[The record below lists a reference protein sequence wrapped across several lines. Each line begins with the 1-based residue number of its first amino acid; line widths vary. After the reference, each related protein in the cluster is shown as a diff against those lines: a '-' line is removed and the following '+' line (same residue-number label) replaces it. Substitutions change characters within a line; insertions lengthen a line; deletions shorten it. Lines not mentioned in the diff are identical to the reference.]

1 MKPAARRISQSL
13 VALYSLTGLLGFAKV
28 VQAQVTP
35 DNTAGSQT
43 TVTPNGDEFDITGG
57 VEAGD
62 NLIHSFDQ
70 FSLGS
75 DQSAIFNVDAN
86 IQNILSRVTG
96 GDLSQING
104 LIKVL
109 ADGGNPNLFL
119 MNPAGI
125 VFGQGASLDVPGSFT
140 ATTATSIGLDSGWF
154 NATGPIDASQLTGTP
169 NNYFA
174 FDTSEPGAII
184 NSADLEVKNGN
195 LTLIGG
201 TVASEGTLSA
211 PNGQITIA
219 TVPGDSIV
227 RLSQPG
233 MVLSLDIERPAYS
246 GSDPIPLTDIPALI
260 TGGNYIQNA
269 TTLAVENGQV
279 VLSGSGIQSGDVVA
293 TDTITAST
301 GIDINSNRSITTATL
316 DTSNSDQD
324 SAGSISLFAQRD
336 ITTGEINA
344 NDNQNGSAGDVT
356 LYVSEQGNITT
367 GDIRVQNQSEGDAG
381 DVTISTDDGNIDIK
395 NIFAQN
401 HAPQNNPG
409 GSSSVILSTATGSIN
424 IEGNIRVANNA
435 ANPNNSSIEH
445 GTVQYYNPEP
455 PDSNSNID
463 PNSSSYNPNIIQP
476 NGVEPEKLENH
487 FTPEIPP
494 QDLMTENLP
503 PNPPINEEPN
513 PPINEEPNPP
523 INEEPNPPIN
533 EEPPEQDPSVVVEEP
548 SPPTQLPVEEPSPEE
563 ESPVIV
569 VEEPEANNPPV
580 AEEPT
585 EPEANNPPVAEEP
598 TEPEPTNPP
607 VVQEPT
613 EPTEPNNPPVVQE
626 PTEPTEPNNPPVVQ
640 EPTEPEANNPPVV
653 QEPTEPTEPNNPP
666 VVQEPT
672 EPNNPPV
679 VQEPTEPT
687 EPNNPPVVQEPA
699 EPEPNTPPIA
709 QVAQEPTEPEGDSGE
724 NSAENTTNSVDDR
737 TTSNN
742 SGAIADN
749 GDDDTQAANSDTEDS
764 SQTYSRTYSRFPR
777 INTNNDDEENCSA
790 DDPSCEE
797 GNVAESNAESNNS
810 NSGNNNS
817 ASTTYSRTPTQ
828 ASDTPSTENANTDTS
843 NDGDDTYSRN
853 PVTPENSDTVEE
865 NSGTETVDNNTDN
878 TDPTET
884 ENANTETSE
893 ENGDDT
899 YSRNP
904 VTPDNSDTAQDNS
917 DTETVDN
924 NTDNTDPTET
934 ENANT
939 ETSEENGGETYS
951 RNPDTP
957 DNNDT
962 VNNGGSNPTDSG
974 DNSGIANG
982 NSNTSE
988 SSGQDTTAANNGNG
1002 TPSETSQQQASSQEE
1017 SSIPSETDNVSD
1029 RVDQLEAAFTQ
1040 EFQTYLQQQ
1049 FVTKRLNLQDITERT
1064 RDIEQV
1070 TGLKTA
1076 VIYVSFVPQPMNSE
1090 ANACQTESAPSVD
1103 RRFGYTPSASSNCS
1117 PEDNQQLELV
1127 LITANGEAI
1136 QRRVPNAI
1144 RAKVLAETQKF
1155 QRTLSDRRNLGS
1167 TNYLDSAQQLYQW
1180 LIEPLAEDL
1189 EARQIQGLM
1198 FAMDSGLRSLPIAA
1212 LHDGDNFLIE
1222 NYSVNLI
1229 PSFSLMQARNPD
1241 IRSRPV
1247 LAMGASKFLDLQE
1260 LPYVPLELSTITEYL
1275 WKGKAFLNEKFT
1287 FQNLQEQISQNEF
1300 GIIHLATHAEF
1311 KPGNPENSYIQMWN
1325 RKLRLNE
1332 LKELGLS
1339 DSAIDLLVLSA
1350 CRTALGN
1357 QEAELGFAGSALQA
1371 GVDSTLAT
1379 LWYVSDEGA
1388 LGVTTEF
1395 YRQLRQ
1401 VPIKSEALRRAQL
1414 AMIRGEVSI
1423 ANGQLNY
1430 GDKSITLPP
1439 EMAELAKTKNLNFSH
1454 PYYWAPFTLIGNP
1467 Q

>member
-1 MKPAARRISQSL
+1 MKPAIRRISQSL
-13 VALYSLTGLLGFAKV
+13 AALYSLTGLLGFAKLA
-28 VQAQVTP
+28 QAEVTP
-35 DNTAGSQT
+35 DNTAGST
-43 TVTPNGDEFDITGG
+43 TTFNEQNGTYNIDGG
-57 VEAGD
+57 VEAGN
-62 NLIHSFDQ
+62 NLIHSFEQ
-70 FSLGS
+70 FSIGAE
-75 DQSAIFNVDAN
+75 QTAKFNVNNTN
-86 IQNILSRVTG
+86 IQNILSRITG
-96 GDLSQING
+96 GSPSEING
-104 LIKVL
+104 IIKV
-109 ADGGNPNLFL
+109 AEGSSANLFL

-125 VFGQGASLDVPGSFT
+125 VFGAGASLDVPGSFT
-140 ATTATSIGLDSGWF
+140 ATTATSIGLDNDQWF
-154 NATGPIDASQLTGTP
+154 NATGQIDASQLTGNP
-169 NNYFA
+169 NNSFA
-174 FDTSEPGAII
+174 FNTSEPGGIVS
-184 NSADLEVKNGN
+184 SANLTVDSGN
-195 LTLIGG
+195 LALIGG
-201 TVASEGTLSA
+201 TVVSEGTLSA
-211 PNGQITIA
+211 PDGQVTIA
-219 TVPGDSIV
+219 TVPGNTVV

-233 MVLSLDIERPAYS
+233 MVLNLEFEPVDSVSGNPGSWDGNVASLPQ
-246 GSDPIPLTDIPALI
+246 LL
-260 TGGNYIQNA
+260 TGGGIDHA
-269 TTLAVENGQV
+269 TQAIADADGEQV
-279 VLSGSGIQSGDVVA
+279 ILSGSGITVNNGDVVA
-293 TDTITAST
+293 TGKIRGQD
-301 GIDINSNRSITTATL
+301 GIGISGNR
-316 DTSNSDQD
+316 
-324 SAGSISLFAQRD
+324 
-336 ITTGEINA
+336 ITTGELDTSAQGN
-344 NDNQNGSAGDVT
+344 NLAGDIS
-356 LYVSEQGNITT
+356 LLAIGNIET
-367 GDIRVQNQSEGDAG
+367 GDIRTEDRGGPDDDSVSVQISSRDGDI
-381 DVTISTDDGNIDIK
+381 TTK
-395 NIFAQN
+395 NIF
-401 HAPQNNPG
+401 G
-409 GSSSVILSTATGSIN
+409 
-424 IEGNIRVANNA
+424 
-435 ANPNNSSIEH
+435 
-445 GTVQYYNPEP
+445 
-455 PDSNSNID
+455 
-463 PNSSSYNPNIIQP
+463 
-476 NGVEPEKLENH
+476 
-487 FTPEIPP
+487 
-494 QDLMTENLP
+494 
-503 PNPPINEEPN
+503 
-513 PPINEEPNPP
+513 
-523 INEEPNPPIN
+523 
-533 EEPPEQDPSVVVEEP
+533 
-548 SPPTQLPVEEPSPEE
+548 
-563 ESPVIV
+563 
-569 VEEPEANNPPV
+569 
-580 AEEPT
+580 
-585 EPEANNPPVAEEP
+585 
-598 TEPEPTNPP
+598 
-607 VVQEPT
+607 
-613 EPTEPNNPPVVQE
+613 
-626 PTEPTEPNNPPVVQ
+626 
-640 EPTEPEANNPPVV
+640 
-653 QEPTEPTEPNNPP
+653 
-666 VVQEPT
+666 
-672 EPNNPPV
+672 
-679 VQEPTEPT
+679 
-687 EPNNPPVVQEPA
+687 
-699 EPEPNTPPIA
+699 
-709 QVAQEPTEPEGDSGE
+709 
-724 NSAENTTNSVDDR
+724 
-737 TTSNN
+737 NN
-742 SGAIADN
+742 SGRGNASTFTLEAPQGDIYIDGAIRLRNNGNGEDGQLNWFAQSFQQKPGEVIDPSRDVVTELNNTSISNPLNSVSFPPFSNSSGGDQTDNSGGEQTDNSGGDN
-749 GDDDTQAANSDTEDS
+749 GDGLGDDFGDVVSDLVGEGQEDDLEDDQGNGLEDDQGDVLDEGEQDVVGGGQDNLDEGEQDVVGGGQDNLDEGQGQGGTDTTANSDTNTSDNSSDTQAANSDTENS
-764 SQTYSRTYSRFPR
+764 SQTYSRTYSRLPST
-777 INTNNDDEENCSA
+777 NTNNDDEDEENCSA

-797 GNVAESNAESNNS
+797 GDVAESNAESNNS

-817 ASTTYSRTPTQ
+817 PPTTYSRTPTQ

-843 NDGDDTYSRN
+843 NDDGDGGETYSRN
-853 PVTPENSDTVEE
+853 SDTTENSEIPE
-865 NSGTETVDNNTDN
+865 
-878 TDPTET
+878 
-884 ENANTETSE
+884 
-893 ENGDDT
+893 
-899 YSRNP
+899 
-904 VTPDNSDTAQDNS
+904 DNS

-939 ETSEENGGETYS
+939 DTSNDDGGETYS
-951 RNPDTP
+951 RNPNPDTP
-957 DNNDT
+957 DNSDT

-982 NSNTSE
+982 NSNTPE

-1002 TPSETSQQQASSQEE
+1002 TPSETSQQQASNQEE
-1017 SSIPSETDNVSD
+1017 SSTSSETDNVSD

-1049 FVTKRLNLQDITERT
+1049 FVTRQLNLQQISEQT

-1090 ANACQTESAPSVD
+1090 ANACQAESAPAVD

-1144 RAKVLAETQKF
+1144 RAEVLAETQKF

-1167 TNYLDSAQQLYQW
+1167 TNYLDSAQKLYQW
-1180 LIEPLAEDL
+1180 LIEPLADDL

-1311 KPGNPENSYIQMWN
+1311 KPGNPENSYIQLWN

-1395 YRQLRQ
+1395 YRQLSQ